1 MNTSISC
8 FMTLIR
14 QSVLCSMT
22 LITLTRLTVSGN
34 GIGIPEYVL
43 QWVSNTSWVSDSN
56 YPIHL
61 AVNTMIAPIRLVV
74 DGNATTNT
82 SYCRC
87 QRYVLW
93 SMAMIAPVRL
103 TVEVNGGFSTSCSGG
118 DTSDS

>member
-1 MNTSISC
+1 
-8 FMTLIR
+8 MTLIR
-14 QSVLCSMT
+14 QSVLCSVT

-34 GIGIPEYVL
+34 GIGKPEYVL

-61 AVNTMIAPIRLVV
+61 AVNTVITPIRLVV
-74 DGNATTNT
+74 DGNATAST

-87 QRYVLW
+87 QCYVLW
-93 SMAMIAPVRL
+93 STAMIAPVRL
-103 TVEVNGGFSTSCSGG
+103 TVEVNDGFSTSCSGG